1 MCLTLT
7 DASVEIE
14 GRTVLQQLD
23 VTIELGNW
31 VSVIGETGAGKSTFL
46 SVLKGLLPL
55 SGGTYT
61 CMGTKVGV
69 NQKEMPVSIRD
80 IGMVFQYPEKQ
91 LFQTTAYKEL
101 AFGLKQKR
109 LSKQGINET
118 IRASIQQFGLNEA
131 ILKKSPFELSGGQ
144 RRRLALAS
152 ILITNPDIL
161 LLDEPAVGLDPKA
174 KKSILQFM
182 KQWQMK
188 GERTVVFISHQM
200 EDVMHY
206 SEEVIVL
213 HQGRMKTQMASDTLF
228 LHHPELLHEN
238 GLLLPEA
245 IQLLHYVKQ
254 KTNNHMELETASET
268 AIFSAVHDALHVEE
282 EEYG

>member
-23 VTIELGNW
+23 VNIELGKW
-31 VSVIGETGAGKSTFL
+31 VSIIGETGAGKSTFL

-109 LSKQGINET
+109 LSKQKINET

-131 ILKKSPFELSGGQ
+131 ILKKSTCGLSGGQ
-144 RRRLALAS
+144 RRRLAVAS
-152 ILITNPDIL
+152 SLITNADIL
-161 LLDEPAVGLDPKA
+161 LVDDPAVVLDPKA
-174 KKSILQFM
+174 KKSILESLH
-182 KQWQMK
+182 QWLRR
-188 GERTVVFISHQM
+188 GGRTVVFISHQM
-200 EDVMHY
+200 GDVMLY
-206 SEEVIVL
+206 SEEVI
-213 HQGRMKTQMASDTLF
+213 
-228 LHHPELLHEN
+228 
-238 GLLLPEA
+238 
-245 IQLLHYVKQ
+245 
-254 KTNNHMELETASET
+254 
-268 AIFSAVHDALHVEE
+268 
-282 EEYG
+282 